1 MDLIVNNL
9 YLGDIQGASNI
20 SLLKRNGVTHI
31 LQVAAGIQPFF
42 PGVRISIIRPIQEFK
57 YKVVNVLDMPFENL
71 ARHFPGCLEFIRG
84 ALQSGGT
91 ILVHW

>member
-1 MDLIVNNL
+1 MDLIVSNL

-42 PGVRISIIRPIQEFK
+42 PGVRSNNDQLGERSSSTK
-57 YKVVNVLDMPFENL
+57 
-71 ARHFPGCLEFIRG
+71 
-84 ALQSGGT
+84 
-91 ILVHW
+91 W